1 VNALD
6 KNDVTTKIQNVIKSY
21 KSNSSENEVI
31 IQNMVNNVTI
41 SGVCT
46 TADIHNYL
54 PIITINYHKG
64 KDTEVVTSGKKNSF
78 SINIAD
84 KKYISK
90 KNDFYKLLEEI
101 DKLKRVFNTDLLDVE
116 FAIDNKKK

>member
-1 VNALD
+1 
-6 KNDVTTKIQNVIKSY
+6 
-21 KSNSSENEVI
+21 
-31 IQNMVNNVTI
+31 MVNNVTI

-54 PIITINYHKG
+54 PIITINHHKG

-116 FAIDNKKK
+116 FAIDNKKKLHILQVRKLILPKNKEIVSKKFYYHYEYA